1 LPVEQEWLWAAV
13 ASFLGLADDGSP
25 EFFPRAFA
33 RPEALSSCAVAQC
46 KKIDILQ
53 WGQWGWDDWGW
64 WGWWGF
70 LRIYLIFIVFFKH
83 LEGIK
88 RDCTDAF
95 AVLSAA

>member
-1 LPVEQEWLWAAV
+1 MA
-13 ASFLGLADDGSP
+13 LGRRGQFSGPRGRWQPRVLSARFCTAGS
-25 EFFPRAFA
+25 
-33 RPEALSSCAVAQC
+33 AQQLC
-46 KKIDILQ
+46 SRSVQKIDILQ
-53 WGQWGWDDWGW
+53 WGQWGWDGWGW